1 MQLAGALRRHALG
14 QSLFK
19 AKQGGAVVKTELE
32 KLMGQRICSLL
43 HWVHLGWV
51 LDPAASQILVC
62 WGAPPLRHTHP
73 TPLQHPPYEPRP
85 GACSKHAA
93 GAGVTLCRFFCTP
106 DPEGLL

>member
-1 MQLAGALRRHALG
+1 M
-14 QSLFK
+14 
-19 AKQGGAVVKTELE
+19 VKTDLE

-43 HWVHLGWV
+43 HWVHLGAG
-51 LDPAASQILVC
+51 PCCFSQILLC
-62 WGAPPLRHTHP
+62 WGAPPLHRTHT
-73 TPLQHPPYEPRP
+73 TLLQHPPCEPRP